1 MSLVLNVEILGEFKK
16 LTSATQGAQSSL
28 QGLQDRVG
36 GIANNISRFVGALGI
51 TLGFTALI
59 RGVQDAVAAAS
70 DLEQQFG
77 ALDAI
82 FKGNSD
88 EMKVFSKEM
97 NEIGLSSAAAAKESA
112 YLGSMLKG
120 SGLSLEDTTDKTKD
134 LVRLAGD
141 LAATYGG
148 PTADAVRA
156 IGALMR
162 GERDPIERYGVSL
175 KQVDIDAQRLIDA
188 KNGLVFASEK
198 EANMNATLT
207 LLYEKTTDAQGQAA
221 RESDSYAAKMAE
233 LQARMTD
240 AQATIA
246 DALLP
251 ALVLVSEW
259 FIDVLPDI
267 QKFGEGLV
275 GALDDPQVKTAI
287 LNMQTALGNLGLT
300 IGTLFGSTET
310 DEAKGF
316 LNFWITLAGTIQLLA
331 NLLSALGAPVAA
343 AFGNTKP
350 MENWLD
356 TLLNGALG
364 IISSVTGLKAPV
376 PIPPSTTS
384 GTRPGTNIYNNISVK
399 TDATA
404 QEIANAINRANK
416 ASGTNIIR
424 DTAIRRP

>member
-1 MSLVLNVEILGEFKK
+1 
-16 LTSATQGAQSSL
+16 
-28 QGLQDRVG
+28 
-36 GIANNISRFVGALGI
+36 
-51 TLGFTALI
+51 
-59 RGVQDAVAAAS
+59 
-70 DLEQQFG
+70 
-77 ALDAI
+77 
-82 FKGNSD
+82 
-88 EMKVFSKEM
+88 M

-364 IISSVTGLKAPV
+364 IISSITGLRAPV
-376 PIPPSTTS
+376 VTPPATPRQADKVQNVTI
-384 GTRPGTNIYNNISVK
+384 NVNNGNV
-399 TDATA
+399 TA
-404 QEIANAINRANK
+404 QQIANALNK
-416 ASGTNIIR
+416 ANRVSGTNLIR
-424 DTAIRRP
+424 V

>member
-36 GIANNISRFVGALGI
+36 SIANNISRYVGALGI

-59 RGVQDAVAAAS
+59 RGVQDSVAAAS

-82 FKGNSD
+82 FKENAD

-148 PTADAVRA
+148 PTSDAVRA

-175 KQVDIDAQRLIDA
+175 KQVDVNAQLLKQA
-188 KNGLVFASEK
+188 KEGLVFASDK
-198 EANMNATLT
+198 EAAMQATLT
-207 LLYEKTTDAQGQAA
+207 LLYEKTGDAQGQAA
-221 RESDSYAAKMAE
+221 READTFAAKSAE

-246 DALLP
+246 EALLP

-275 GALDDPQVKTAI
+275 GALDDPEVEKAI
-287 LNMQTALGNLGLT
+287 ENMQIALGNLGLT

-316 LNFWITLAGTIQLLA
+316 LNFWITLAGTIQLIA

-364 IISSVTGLKAPV
+364 IISSVTGLKAPA
-376 PIPPSTTS
+376 PIPPSTSS

-424 DTAIRRP
+424 DTAIRFP

>member
-36 GIANNISRFVGALGI
+36 RISTNISRFVGTLGI

-59 RGVQDAVAAAS
+59 RGVQDAVDAAS

-82 FKGNSD
+82 FKENSD

-97 NEIGLSSAAAAKESA
+97 NEIGLSSAQAAKESA

-134 LVRLAGD
+134 LVKLAGD

-148 PTADAVRA
+148 PTSDAVRA

-175 KQVDIDAQRLIDA
+175 KQVDVNAQLLKQA
-188 KNGLVFASEK
+188 KEGLVFASDK
-198 EANMNATLT
+198 EAAMQATLT

-275 GALDDPQVKTAI
+275 GALDDPEVKTAI
-287 LNMQTALGNLGLT
+287 KNMQTALGNLGLT

-316 LNFWITLAGTIQLLA
+316 MNFWIVLTGIIETLA
-331 NLLSALGAPVAA
+331 NLLSGLGAPIAA

-350 MENWLD
+350 MENFLD
-356 TLLNGALG
+356 SMLNGLLG
-364 IISSVTGLKAPV
+364 IVSKITGLKAPV
-376 PIPPSTTS
+376 PIPPSTSS

-424 DTAIRRP
+424 DTAIRR

>member
-1 MSLVLNVEILGEFKK
+1 MSLVLNVEILGEFRK
-16 LTSATQGAQSSL
+16 LTSATQGAQSTL
-28 QGLQDRVG
+28 QGLQDTVG
-36 GIANNISRFVGALGI
+36 RIATNINRFVGALGI
-51 TLGFTALI
+51 TLGFHTLI
-59 RGVQDAVAAAS
+59 RGAQDSIAAAS

-88 EMKVFSKEM
+88 EMKLFSKEM
-97 NEIGLSSAAAAKESA
+97 NGIGLSSASAAKESA
-112 YLGSMLKG
+112 YLGAMLKG

-134 LVRLAGD
+134 LVKLAGD

-148 PTADAVRA
+148 PTSDAVRA

-175 KQVDIDAQRLIDA
+175 KQVDVNA
-188 KNGLVFASEK
+188 KLADMSMQGLTFANEK
-198 EANMNATLT
+198 EAAMQATLA

-221 RESDSYAAKMAE
+221 READSYAAKMQE
-233 LQARMTD
+233 LNARMTD
-240 AQATIA
+240 AQAAIG

-267 QKFGEGLV
+267 QRFGDELV
-275 GALDDPQVKTAI
+275 GALSDPKVDKSIQD
-287 LNMQTALGNLGLT
+287 MQRSLGDLGFT
-300 IGTLFGSTET
+300 IGSLFGSTET

-316 LNFWITLAGTIQLLA
+316 MNFWIVLTGIVQTLATLLSSLLA
-331 NLLSALGAPVAA
+331 PISA

-350 MENWLD
+350 MENLLD
-356 TLLNGALG
+356 RMFGLIPGYTEQLG
-364 IISSVTGLKAPV
+364 LTQRRNAITPAPPV
-376 PIPPSTTS
+376 PPLTIT
-384 GTRPGTNIYNNISVK
+384 NNIQVR

-416 ASGTNIIR
+416 NSGTNL
-424 DTAIRRP
+424 IRRFE